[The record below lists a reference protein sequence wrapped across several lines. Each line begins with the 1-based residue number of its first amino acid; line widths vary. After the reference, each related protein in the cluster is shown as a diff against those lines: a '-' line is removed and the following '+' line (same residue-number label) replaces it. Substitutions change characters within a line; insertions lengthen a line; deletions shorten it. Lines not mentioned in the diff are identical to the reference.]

1 MHISFCF
8 LSSFLSFSQA
18 MGNLAEVYRTAGENE
33 KALVLFE
40 ASLAMQR
47 RRAAEA
53 RGEGG
58 GRWGGVDPMGMAC
71 MLNNSAL
78 LHRAV
83 ENYPQVEKQMEE
95 AIEWLKRAVPAGH
108 YYVTSMEK
116 SLAAARRDGEE
127 KKAGT
132 YDPTK
137 YTMIGL
143 FEKARRD
150 KGLA

>member
-1 MHISFCF
+1 
-8 LSSFLSFSQA
+8 

-127 KKAGT
+127 KKTGT